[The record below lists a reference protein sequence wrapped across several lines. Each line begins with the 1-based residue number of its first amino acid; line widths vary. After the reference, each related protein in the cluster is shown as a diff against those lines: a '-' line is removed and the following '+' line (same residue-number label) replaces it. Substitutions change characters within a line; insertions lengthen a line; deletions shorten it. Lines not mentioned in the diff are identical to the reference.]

1 MRVIQDQ
8 RTLLAHWVYTREEW
22 RFFEHWRLKRKGIV
36 LYWLSRIRGRP
47 VLDLPEITVTGHKV
61 WINDRV
67 EIFADDTRKLRRVHL
82 RETDVLHVLEIIYE
96 LTGQNTSHMRM
107 IQIPVPRG
115 KLREAIDVQ
124 ECLSGNAF

>member
-22 RFFEHWRLKRKGIV
+22 RFFEHWQLRRKGF
-36 LYWLSRIRGRP
+36 LAYLLSRIRGRRI
-47 VLDLPEITVTGHKV
+47 LDMPEITITGQRIC
-61 WINDRV
+61 INDHIEV
-67 EIFADDTRKLRRVHL
+67 FADETRKLRRVHL

-96 LTGQNTSHMRM
+96 LMGQNASRMRM

>member
-22 RFFEHWRLKRKGIV
+22 RFFERWRQKRRGII
-36 LYWLSRIRGRP
+36 LYWLSRIRGRSA
-47 VLDLPEITVTGHKV
+47 LQLPEITVTGHKV

-96 LTGQNTSHMRM
+96 LAGQNTSRMRI